1 MLLCSSLFLFK
12 GLNMN
17 FNDIKLYLIIV
28 VAGAT
33 LWFAKEA
40 YEYNKLQNYIS
51 NIKEHEKVTKESK
64 ALTFEHQLELAMERQ
79 KKLQIESNQNKVD
92 KYMRELRSK
101 YTKEEFK
108 EKLDVCNYFT
118 DLYLNNR
125 TKENEI
131 RYVKACDPMYH

>member
-1 MLLCSSLFLFK
+1 
-12 GLNMN
+12 MN
-17 FNDIKLYLIIV
+17 FNDLKLYLVIV
-28 VAGAT
+28 IAGST
-33 LWFAKEA
+33 ILFAKET
-40 YEYNKLQNYIS
+40 YEYNKLQNYLNNIEENQI
-51 NIKEHEKVTKESK
+51 NIKESEE
-64 ALTFEHQLELAMERQ
+64 LTFDQQLEVAMERQ
-79 KKLQIESNQNKVD
+79 KKLQIESNQNKAD
-92 KYMRELRSK
+92 KYMRDVRSK